1 VEEKSNGLP
10 LSFYVV
16 AVSSFLFALT
26 RNVTQPIF
34 TLYVLDLGAD
44 LLQVG
49 LVVSM
54 QSFLMIVSRIPL
66 TMVAERIGYRR
77 MFLIAFLVQTTSPIM
92 YAFIPGPIW
101 LYVIPFYEIIASGS
115 FNQLAMTTASN
126 MAPPYRQGDAIGR
139 YMTFMTMGMFVGPLI
154 TSALLNYFNYSQ
166 LYLAASLF
174 PFIGFLLFLR
184 YIPKEGVFE
193 RAEVEAGEEEEIGVL
208 DSLKVILRD
217 RNVLILTLIRAT
229 YSMANTMFT
238 TLFVLYAV
246 SIGFTES
253 QAALLFS
260 MVGFANAFSK
270 LPAGRIAD
278 RLGSKKVLMAAFTA
292 LILVYLTMSFSRGL
306 VAIMISLI
314 LFGVCWGT
322 RAVTEWALLAVTV
335 PPKTKVMAMSYLSS
349 IWGVGSM
356 LGGFLVGVL
365 GDSLPFSTIFIL
377 LALINV
383 PAVPAIYFIKGKANG
398 NDSGSH

>member
-1 VEEKSNGLP
+1 VEDKSNGLP

-16 AVSSFLFALT
+16 AVSSFLFSLT
-26 RNVTQPIF
+26 RNVTQPVF

-49 LVVSM
+49 LVVSV

-77 MFLIAFLVQTTSPIM
+77 MFLIAFLVQMTSPIM
-92 YAFIPGPIW
+92 YAFIPGPMW

-115 FNQLAMTTASN
+115 N
-126 MAPPYRQGDAIGR
+126 MAPPHRQGDAIGR

-154 TSALLNYFNYSQ
+154 TGVLLTYFSYSQ
-166 LYLAASLF
+166 LYLTASLF

-193 RAEVEAGEEEEIGVL
+193 RAEVEAGDEGEIGVL

-217 RNVLILTLIRAT
+217 RNVLILSLIRTT
-229 YSMANTMFT
+229 YSMANTIFT

-253 QAALLFS
+253 QAALLYS

-278 RLGSKKVLMAAFTA
+278 RLGSKKVLMATFTT
-292 LILVYLTMSFSRGL
+292 LILVYLTMSYSRGL
-306 VAIMISLI
+306 APILISLI

-335 PPKTKVMAMSYLSS
+335 PPKTKAMAMSYLSS

-356 LGGFLVGVL
+356 MGGFLVGVL
-365 GDSLPFSTIFIL
+365 GDSLPFSTMFIL

-383 PAVPAIYFIKGKANG
+383 PAVPAIYLMKGRANG
-398 NDSGSH
+398 KDSGSH

>member
-278 RLGSKKVLMAAFTA
+278 RLGSKKVLHV
-292 LILVYLTMSFSRGL
+292 LLEGSGRHHDLPDPLRGL
-306 VAIMISLI
+306 LGDEGGD
-314 LFGVCWGT
+314 GVGASGRDCSSEDQGDGNVLPLQHMGRRVDARGLPGR
-322 RAVTEWALLAVTV
+322 RARGLAALLHDIHTARTDQRARR
-335 PPKTKVMAMSYLSS
+335 PR
-349 IWGVGSM
+349 
-356 LGGFLVGVL
+356 
-365 GDSLPFSTIFIL
+365 DL
-377 LALINV
+377 LH
-383 PAVPAIYFIKGKANG
+383 KGESKRE
-398 NDSGSH
+398 